1 MARRAWGEDLDALA
15 SQAPAGRPAAPGEI
29 AEAIAYL
36 AGDAASSVRG
46 VVLPA
51 DGGRTAV

>member
-1 MARRAWGEDLDALA
+1 MTSRR
-15 SQAPAGRPAAPGEI
+15 SPPVPPAGRPAAPEEI

-36 AGDAASSVRG
+36 ASHAASFAHG
-46 VVLPA
+46 VVLPV

>member
-1 MARRAWGEDLDALA
+1 MGEDLDALA
-15 SQAPAGRPAAPGEI
+15 AQAPAGRPAEAKEI

-36 AGDAASSVRG
+36 AGDGASFVHG
-46 VVLPA
+46 AILPV